1 MRLGYNTN
9 GFASHRI
16 ADAITILAD
25 IGYQS
30 VALTLDHNIL
40 DPPKRSAVRRCV
52 ELIKPLI
59 ARHGLA
65 LTIETGA
72 RFILDPVRK
81 HQPTLLSAAPAH
93 RAMRLEYLRA
103 AIDVAAGLSAES
115 VSLWSGTPDDDAD
128 GEELMSRLTQSLGEL
143 LDHARAC
150 GVRLSFEPEPGM
162 FIDTMARFDELRQ
175 RVTHQLFGLT
185 LDVGHVHCLGD
196 GDIGAHV
203 RRYRD
208 ILLNVHIEDMRR
220 GVHEHLMFGEGEM
233 DFAALFAA
241 LLAIDYDGQVQFEHL
256 VTNGPLLLDQQEPLQ
271 KMVTATYFSKKRW
284 EKMVAATYF

>member
-16 ADAITILAD
+16 ADVMAILAD

-40 DPPKRSAVRRCV
+40 DPPERSAVGRCV
-52 ELIKPLI
+52 ELIRPLI

-93 RAMRLEYLRA
+93 RETRLEFLRA
-103 AIDVAAGLSAES
+103 AIDVAAALSAES
-115 VSLWSGTPDDDAD
+115 VSLWSGAPDDNA
-128 GEELMSRLTQSLGEL
+128 GSEELMSRLAQGLGTL
-143 LDHARAC
+143 LDYAHDRK
-150 GVRLSFEPEPGM
+150 VHLSFEPEPGM
-162 FIDTMARFDELRQ
+162 FIDTMDNFDELYR
-175 RVTHQLFGLT
+175 RVDHPLLGLT
-185 LDVGHVHCLGD
+185 LDVGHIHCLGD
-196 GDIGAHV
+196 GDVGEHV

-220 GVHEHLMFGEGEM
+220 GVHEHLMFGEGEI
-233 DFAALFAA
+233 DFAEVFAALR
-241 LLAIDYDGQVQFEHL
+241 AIDYA
-256 VTNGPLLLDQQEPLQ
+256 GPVHVELPRHSHDAVEAARRSFRFLQ
-271 KMVTATYFSKKRW
+271 
-284 EKMVAATYF
+284 